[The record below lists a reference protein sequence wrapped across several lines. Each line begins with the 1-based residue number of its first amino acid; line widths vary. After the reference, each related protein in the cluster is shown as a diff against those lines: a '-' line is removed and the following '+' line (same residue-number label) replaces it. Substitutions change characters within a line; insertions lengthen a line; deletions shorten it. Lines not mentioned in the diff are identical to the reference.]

1 MTIPTEFTAAHIQAN
16 ADASEYLFREF
27 LRSGEPFKSMLV
39 NNPWIEPPDLK
50 RPLQWGP
57 GRYWDTTVARKH
69 SYWKDVALPQTNQ
82 EHCPIARRFPAV
94 GVLLNRG
101 CPLH

>member
-39 NNPWIEPPDLK
+39 NNPWLEPPDLQH
-50 RPLQWGP
+50 PLQWG
-57 GRYWDTTVARKH
+57 
-69 SYWKDVALPQTNQ
+69 
-82 EHCPIARRFPAV
+82 
-94 GVLLNRG
+94 
-101 CPLH
+101 